1 MSTLTKG
8 WPKKKQIIHTKTS
21 MNGLMFFYKSY
32 YIRKDV
38 ALQEKSG
45 FHVRFSNTKRY
56 CSSRFSLL
64 QWNYQINGG

>member
-38 ALQEKSG
+38 ALQEKSS
-45 FHVRFSNTKRY
+45 FDVRFSDIK
-56 CSSRFSLL
+56 
-64 QWNYQINGG
+64 